1 MRAVTDPRAAPA
13 PPALPRPIEAVLLDV
28 GGVFIVPDHNE
39 VVAGA
44 ARIGLALDPGRL
56 EVAHY
61 RGIAAW
67 DRSADAAT
75 TSPGSLW
82 RPYIAAY
89 FEAAGVPDAHAADL
103 IPELAE
109 IFRSVSMWSTPL
121 AASAAALPAV
131 AATGVRI
138 GIVSNADGTVE
149 AALRSLGICQ
159 VGPGPGVEVGVIL
172 DSLVVGVEKPDPRI
186 FALAL
191 DALGVA
197 PEQAIHV
204 GDSCRADVDGARAA
218 GVTPL
223 HFDPFATCD
232 DQGHWH
238 LAALADLVPLL
249 RASRE
254 GSR

>member
-1 MRAVTDPRAAPA
+1 MTGSIRGVAAS
-13 PPALPRPIEAVLLDV
+13 PALPRPIEAVLLDV
-28 GGVFIVPDHNE
+28 GGVFIVPDHDE

-44 ARIGLALDPGRL
+44 ARIGLVLDPRL
-56 EVAHY
+56 LEAAHY
-61 RGIAAW
+61 AGMAAW
-67 DRSADAAT
+67 DRSADAA
-75 TSPGSLW
+75 SAAAGSTW
-82 RPYIAAY
+82 YPYLAAY
-89 FEAAGVPDAHAADL
+89 FEAAGVPGPRAADL
-103 IPELAE
+103 IPELDE
-109 IFRSVSMWSTPL
+109 IFRSVSLWSTPL
-121 AASAAALPAV
+121 AASAAALPAI

-149 AALRSLGICQ
+149 AALREFGICQ

-172 DSLVVGVEKPDPRI
+172 DSQVVGLEKPDPRI

-191 DALGVA
+191 DTLGIA
-197 PEQAIHV
+197 AAQAVHV

-218 GVTPL
+218 GVTPF

-232 DQGHWH
+232 DPGHGH

-254 GSR
+254 GAA